1 MFENA
6 DLVPIPPPD
15 GDGVVQNAGV
25 PIEFSYKGRVF
36 RIYSLLTRWKETSPW
51 WKHIGRGQGLPRVD
65 EKTLWSVEAAP
76 VGAMTTFEIEFNQT
90 TNTWQVRPASR
101 GK

>member
-1 MFENA
+1 MFENSDSA
-6 DLVPIPPPD
+6 STAPT
-15 GDGVVQNAGV
+15 GSDGVIQDAGV
-25 PIEFSYKGRVF
+25 PVEFSYKGKIF

-51 WKHIGRGQGLPRVD
+51 WKHLGSTTGAPSVE
-65 EKTLWSVEAAP
+65 EKTVWSVEAAP
-76 VGAMTTFEIEFNQT
+76 IGSVATFEIEFNQT